1 MTCHVGRHVAFR
13 LQNTLTKQ
21 VSALVFIVCLVLFV
35 SPHLWT
41 GNVSPLRSTS
51 YLTAWKFYIMY
62 MPLETYIIG
71 NLCFSEREELFEQF
85 AQVLIGM
92 RTSRTTFYSELTLSF
107 NKKGISPALIF
118 VLIPLPHSPSGRN
131 LEVIAE
137 ILLRTLRNSTNH
149 IMNVV
154 TQKLKS
160 HAHAGG
166 VFDSSYK
173 AFGNRGKSFVFSTC
187 SYL

>member
-1 MTCHVGRHVAFR
+1 
-13 LQNTLTKQ
+13 
-21 VSALVFIVCLVLFV
+21 
-35 SPHLWT
+35 
-41 GNVSPLRSTS
+41 
-51 YLTAWKFYIMY
+51 
-62 MPLETYIIG
+62 MPLETCNWKPNSQSLYSQWELVFLLSRPLLLWERGIIWTTCASPNRHENFEN
-71 NLCFSEREELFEQF
+71 NLLFW
-85 AQVLIGM
+85 
-92 RTSRTTFYSELTLSF
+92 TTLSF
-107 NKKGISPALIF
+107 NKKDISPALIF
-118 VLIPLPHSPSGRN
+118 VLIPLPHSPSGSN

-137 ILLRTLRNSTNH
+137 ILLRTLRNSTNL